1 MIARQDNENLFPIRS
16 DDLFHRHEGERIAAP
31 LHPWELVQIGNC
43 RAPVELDEG
52 WLILT
57 HGVGAMRKY
66 CIGAM
71 LLDKADPTRVLG
83 RSRVP
88 LLSPSD
94 AGREVMCPMSF
105 IPAAH
110 WSMPG
115 HLFTPYDIADSAVGF
130 ATVRPGALVESLD

>member
-1 MIARQDNENLFPIRS
+1 M
-16 DDLFHRHEGERIAAP
+16 
-31 LHPWELVQIGNC
+31 
-43 RAPVELDEG
+43 
-52 WLILT
+52 ILT

-94 AGREVMCPMSF
+94 AGREVMCPISF

-115 HLFTPYDIADSAVGF
+115 HLFMPYDIADSAVGF